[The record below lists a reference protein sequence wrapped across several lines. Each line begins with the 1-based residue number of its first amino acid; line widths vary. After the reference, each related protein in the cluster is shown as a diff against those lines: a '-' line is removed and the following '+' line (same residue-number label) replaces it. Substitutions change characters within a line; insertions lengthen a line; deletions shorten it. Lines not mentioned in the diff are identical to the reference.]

1 MENSIPE
8 QEEYLKK
15 LLKDNLII
23 EPSNDFTKNVMDKI
37 SFQTQTNVIK
47 YKSIISKKAW
57 WVIITI
63 SLVLIFI
70 VFSLSPV
77 SADFTKGTNNY
88 EMFSS
93 IITNIINSIT
103 ILSYKYIIF
112 LLPVFFLFIIDKFIS
127 TPKTSNSYY

>member
-77 SADFTKGTNNY
+77 NADFTKGTNNY

-93 IITNIINSIT
+93 IIANIINSIT